1 MLWYFELRISF
12 DGTYIFERFPVF
24 WKENPS
30 TFIYLKVT
38 FTFIFLIY
46 DNVTTNVAE
55 LYVSLVY
62 VLHPSV
68 NLFTHI
74 FVDQEYKKH
83 NLFDWIV
90 SNWSTVASRK
100 TKPLLSFLRK
110 NNQITASTVRFPNF
124 FLWSASMFVL
134 YF

>member
-1 MLWYFELRISF
+1 MVNQS
-12 DGTYIFERFPVF
+12 D
-24 WKENPS
+24 
-30 TFIYLKVT
+30 
-38 FTFIFLIY
+38 FLFLLY
-46 DNVTTNVAE
+46 YNVAE

-100 TKPLLSFLRK
+100 TKPLLSFLQK